1 MILRELIELAEST
14 KSTEL
19 TELICVRDLRVCKRL
34 LCSGAFG
41 VDEEVLFEEELRRSK
56 ILLNFEMEE
65 EKEEE
70 DLKGRERGDGILTL
84 G

>member
-41 VDEEVLFEEELRRSK
+41 IDEGVWFDERRRSK
-56 ILLNFEMEE
+56 VLLNFEMEE

>member
-19 TELICVRDLRVCKRL
+19 TELMCVRDLRVCKRL

-41 VDEEVLFEEELRRSK
+41 IDEGVWFDE
-56 ILLNFEMEE
+56 
-65 EKEEE
+65 
-70 DLKGRERGDGILTL
+70 
-84 G
+84 